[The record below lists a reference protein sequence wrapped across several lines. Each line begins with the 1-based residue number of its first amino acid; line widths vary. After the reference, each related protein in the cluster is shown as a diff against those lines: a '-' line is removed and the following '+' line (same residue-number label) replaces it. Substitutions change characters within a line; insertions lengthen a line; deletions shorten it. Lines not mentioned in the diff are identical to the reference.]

1 MITAS
6 PCTFDNPPIIFT
18 KPTRLATSYT
28 LLKYLHVS
36 CVVLSGA
43 GFVLRGIWILQG
55 SPMLGR
61 RWVRIAPHMLDTV
74 LLASAIA
81 LTLMIGQYPLVHGWL
96 TAKVVGL
103 IAYIVLG
110 TVALKRGR
118 TPGIRLVAFCSAL
131 VAFAYIV
138 AVAMTKSVLPFGG

>member
-6 PCTFDNPPIIFT
+6 PCTFDNPPIIFN

-43 GFVLRGIWILQG
+43 GFVLRGIWMLQG

-61 RWVRIAPHMLDTV
+61 RWVRIAPHVLDTV

-96 TAKVVGL
+96 TAKVLGL

-118 TPGIRLVAFCSAL
+118 TPGIRLVAFCGAL
-131 VAFAYIV
+131 VAFACIV